1 MKSIFTS
8 LLACLF
14 VSTIMAQAT
23 HTNPRCMRT
32 PNPTYLKNHQMMPS
46 IQKVQQATCET
57 VTLHADGFASAPKY
71 DDYFGEWACTVQAE
85 GYTFH
90 LDWYATA
97 NKTTGTW
104 TTNDFEMYF
113 SYATKPD
120 GSTIDYKSITMTISK
135 HVVSSKLS
143 QRLLNATIQASDGNT
158 YILNVE
164 ENILT
169 PDQTI
174 QHNIDDA
181 QLTWKDSL
189 LTIQASNADLQLQ
202 IVAHSDWP
210 IGEYEL
216 ANLDMNRC
224 LATYK
229 GVAQS
234 IQQPTLS
241 VNTKLQSNGLAAW
254 DIHLGFYNQDTVFHQ
269 VSMTASIPEPNQ
281 VVVVDCK
288 NLEVDDEYSAYFGTV
303 YLYGSNA
310 AYDIA
315 VVYDGTKMQAGTYD
329 DFMLFITDRATHQ
342 SIKTIYQSLKI
353 VKDPQAGWVATVE
366 ALGIDNNWYSIS
378 MVYALPT
385 VAKETVQIRF
395 DNSAKASF
403 WAEKYDLQFENE
415 NDAYKVAIDVVGVTV
430 GQEFDIKKLDLNY
443 TSIKAQGEYYPVEIA
458 TANGVIKQEGET
470 TTIDVE
476 IMGFDSILYDIEIWH
491 SVPVPTDTV
500 RLEMEMTFDNYLSDG
515 FYTLKGMSADSSY
528 QVAMTPY
535 SKVVAGEFVNDGL
548 FGKLGDVGGEY
559 DFYFART
566 YVAVVRDWANED
578 YTLYTIEKGTM
589 TVQMADDNSITAVA
603 KVIASDGV
611 YYEIHMTSQY
621 REYLWDNPLKP
632 VDRTF
637 THQDNVT
644 IENYAQDYGF
654 IEIYGI
660 SADGADM
667 FDLYFYTHT
676 SDPDIVI
683 PAGTYPINRTGK
695 DGTVRA
701 NPGISDG
708 YVYPSFYA
716 TLNGDYLEDMYLFD
730 SGTVEVSK
738 DDQGQLRIEVQA
750 LDFYENT
757 VHLVY
762 GADATAV
769 EDVTTTVNNARKV
782 LKNNHIFLQKDGIE
796 YTILGTVVQ

>member
-8 LLACLF
+8 LLACF
-14 VSTIMAQAT
+14 FASAIMAQTT

-32 PNPTYLKNHQMMPS
+32 PNPNLHKSQQMMPS
-46 IQKVQQATCET
+46 IIHVQQTTCET
-57 VTLHADGFASAPKY
+57 ITLYADGFATAPKY
-71 DDYFGEWACTVQAE
+71 DDYFGEWSCSVQAE
-85 GYTFH
+85 GYTFY
-90 LDWYATA
+90 LDWYAAA

-104 TTNDFEMYF
+104 KTSDFEMFF

-120 GSTIDYKSITMTISK
+120 GSTIDYKNITMTISNR
-135 HVVSSKLS
+135 VVSTKLK
-143 QRLLNATIQASDGNT
+143 QRVLDATIQASDGNT
-158 YILNVE
+158 YILQVV

-174 QHNIDDA
+174 PHNIADA
-181 QLTWKDSL
+181 QLSWQDSTL
-189 LTIQASNADLQLQ
+189 QIQANNADIQVQL
-202 IVAHSDWP
+202 VAHSDWP
-210 IGEYEL
+210 VGEYEL
-216 ANLDMNRC
+216 ADMDMSRC
-224 LATYK
+224 QISYK

-234 IQQPTLS
+234 IQQPSLS
-241 VNTKLQSNGLAAW
+241 VQTKMQNTGLVAW
-254 DIHLGFYNQDTVFHQ
+254 DIVLGFYNQDTVFHQ
-269 VSMTASIPEPNQ
+269 VNMTAAISEPNQ

-310 AYDIA
+310 SYDIA
-315 VVYDGTKMQAGTYD
+315 VVYDGTKMQAGTYK

-342 SIKTIYQSLKI
+342 SIKTIYQELKI
-353 VKDPQAGWVATVE
+353 VKDTKAGWVATVE

-385 VAKETVQIRF
+385 VAKKTVQIRF

-403 WAEKYDLQFENE
+403 WAEKYDLLLE
-415 NDAYKVAIDVVGVTV
+415 NDNDTYHVAIDVAGVTV

-443 TSIKAQGEYYPVEIA
+443 TTIKAHGEYYAVEIA
-458 TANGVIKQEGET
+458 TAKGVIKQQGET

-500 RLEMEMTFDNYLSDG
+500 RLEMEMTFDNYLSEG
-515 FYTLKGMSADSSY
+515 YYTLKGTSADSSY

-559 DFYFART
+559 DFYFARS
-566 YVAVVRDWANED
+566 YVAIMHDWESED
-578 YTLYTIEKGTM
+578 YSLYTIEKGTM

-637 THQDNVT
+637 TQADNIA
-644 IENYAQDYGF
+644 IEDNAAGYGF

-660 SADGADM
+660 SADEADM

-676 SDPDIVI
+676 SDVDIVI

-716 TLNGDYLEDMYLFD
+716 TLDGEYLEDMYLFD

-738 DDQGQLRIEVQA
+738 DSHGELRIEVKA
-750 LDFYENT
+750 LDFYGNE

-762 GADATAV
+762 GTTDTAV
-769 EDVTTTVNNARKV
+769 EDVVTRTDACKMLRGQQIVIV
-782 LKNNHIFLQKDGIE
+782 KDGVE
-796 YTILGTVVQ
+796 YSVMGGEL

>member
-14 VSTIMAQAT
+14 ASTIMAQTT

-57 VTLHADGFASAPKY
+57 ITLHADGFASAPKY
-71 DDYFGEWACTVQAE
+71 DDYFGEWACTVQTE
-85 GYTFH
+85 GYTFYF
-90 LDWYATA
+90 DWYAAA

-104 TTNDFEMYF
+104 KTSDFEMFF
-113 SYATKPD
+113 SYVITPD
-120 GSTIDYKSITMTISK
+120 GSTVDYKNITMTISTR
-135 HVVSSKLS
+135 VVSSKLS
-143 QRLLNATIQASDGNT
+143 QRLLNATIQGSDGNT
-158 YILNVE
+158 YVLNVE

-174 QHNIDDA
+174 QHTIADA
-181 QLTWKDSL
+181 QLSWQDSL
-189 LTIQASNADLQLQ
+189 LTIQATSADLQLQ
-202 IVAHSDWP
+202 LVAHSDWP
-210 IGEYEL
+210 VGEYEL
-216 ANLDMNRC
+216 AQLDMNRC
-224 LATYK
+224 QATYK
-229 GVAQS
+229 GIAQT
-234 IQQPTLS
+234 IQQPSLS
-241 VNTKLQSNGLAAW
+241 VNTKLQSNGLVAW
-254 DIHLGFYNQDTVFHQ
+254 DVVLGFYNQDTTYHQ
-269 VSMTASIPEPNQ
+269 VSMTASIPEPSQ

-353 VKDPQAGWVATVE
+353 VKDTKAGWVATVE
-366 ALGIDNNWYSIS
+366 ALGIDNKWYTIN

-385 VAKETVQIRF
+385 MAKETVQIRF

-415 NDAYKVAIDVVGVTV
+415 NEAYKVAIDVAGVTV
-430 GQEFDIKKLDLNY
+430 GQKFDIKKLDLNY
-443 TSIKAQGEYYPVEIA
+443 TSIKALGEYYPVDIA
-458 TANGVIKQEGET
+458 SANGVIKQEGET

-500 RLEMEMTFDNYLSDG
+500 KLQMDVKFNNYLSQG
-515 FYTLKGMSADSSY
+515 YYTLTGMSADSSY
-528 QVAMTPY
+528 QVAFTPY

-548 FGKLGDVGGEY
+548 FGRLGDVGGEY

-566 YVAVVRDWANED
+566 YVAAVRDWAKED
-578 YTLYTIEKGTM
+578 YSLYTIEKGTM
-589 TVQMADDNSITAVA
+589 TVEMANDQSIKAVA

-611 YYEIHMTSQY
+611 YYEIEMTSQY
-621 REYLWDNPLKP
+621 REHLWDNPLEP

-637 THQDNVT
+637 TQEDNVT
-644 IENYAQDYGF
+644 IENNATDYGF

-660 SADGADM
+660 SADGQDM

-683 PAGTYPINRTGK
+683 PAGTYPINRTGQ

-716 TLNGDYLEDMYLFD
+716 TIDGDYLQDLYLFD
-730 SGTVEVSK
+730 SGVVEVSK
-738 DDQGQLRIEVQA
+738 DEQGKLYLEVTA
-750 LDFYENT
+750 LDYYGNN

-762 GADATAV
+762 GTTSTAV
-769 EDVTTTVNNARKV
+769 ENITTSAGVKKQLENGRLVIIKEGIRYNV
-782 LKNNHIFLQKDGIE
+782 LGYRL
-796 YTILGTVVQ
+796 